1 MLVPSVLCLTLD
13 LSFEAAATGALVYV
27 RDEHREFNNKQLD
40 NVSNNMQLSKSSGL
54 LEMSSPGQSVE
65 EIQGD

>member
-13 LSFEAAATGALVYV
+13 LSFEAAATGALVCV

-40 NVSNNMQLSKSSGL
+40 NVSNNM
-54 LEMSSPGQSVE
+54 
-65 EIQGD
+65 